1 MADEDSESRMSTL
14 ARPESDP
21 HSENA
26 TGQSVHPPFAP
37 YLWMLCGA
45 FAFTV
50 MSTLAHLVRDR
61 FTWQTIAMGRSSVP
75 FLLTG
80 LSALLAGG
88 QLVVFGP
95 RALWLRSLAGSTSLV
110 CTFYALTRLPV
121 ADALTLTNLFP
132 IWVALLSWPLLSQRP
147 GVFVWCCVVSA
158 VCGVVLIQQ
167 PHSPDG
173 NLATITSLIASFTS
187 ALAMI
192 GLHRVQGVDT
202 RAIVWHFSAVSLIF
216 ASLAMGLIE
225 SPMPVEP
232 QPRTWLSWI
241 ELFGV
246 GASATVGQ
254 FCLTKAFTLGVP
266 SRVAVVGLSQVGF
279 ALIFEL
285 ILENRDYN
293 KASLLGMLLVLA
305 PTASLLL
312 RRHDS
317 EPAVPMQDS

>member
-1 MADEDSESRMSTL
+1 MAEEDSSRMGTL
-14 ARPESDP
+14 ARPESNP
-21 HSENA
+21 HPESG
-26 TGQSVHPPFAP
+26 TGKSAHPTFAP

-80 LSALLAGG
+80 LSAFLAGG

-110 CTFYALTRLPV
+110 CTFFALTRLPV

-132 IWVALLSWPLLSQRP
+132 IWVALLSWPLLRQRP

-167 PHSPDG
+167 PHSPEG
-173 NLATITSLIASFTS
+173 NLATLTSLIASFTS

-232 QPRTWLSWI
+232 QPRTWLSWV

-305 PTASLLL
+305 PTAILLL
-312 RRHDS
+312 QRREE
-317 EPAVPMQDS
+317 EPVM

>member
-1 MADEDSESRMSTL
+1 MADDVESRMGTP
-14 ARPESDP
+14 ARPPE
-21 HSENA
+21 E
-26 TGQSVHPPFAP
+26 TGNPPRADHPTIAP

-61 FTWQTIAMGRSSVP
+61 FPWQAIAIGRSSVP
-75 FLLTG
+75 FVLTG
-80 LSALLAGG
+80 LSALLTGG
-88 QLVVFGP
+88 QLVVLGP

-132 IWVALLSWPLLSQRP
+132 IWVALLSWPLLRQRP

-173 NLATITSLIASFTS
+173 NLATFTALIASFTS

-192 GLHRVQGVDT
+192 GLHSVQGVDT

-216 ASLAMGLIE
+216 AGLAMGLLEGRI
-225 SPMPVEP
+225 PVDQ
-232 QPRTWLSWI
+232 QPRTWVSWI

-246 GASATVGQ
+246 GASATIGQ
-254 FCLTKAFTLGVP
+254 LCLTKAFTLGVP
-266 SRVAVVGLSQVGF
+266 SRVAVVGLSQVFF

-285 ILENRDYN
+285 ILEDRNYN

-305 PTASLLL
+305 PTAILLL
-312 RRHDS
+312 KRPEE
-317 EPAVPMQDS
+317 EPVM

>member
-1 MADEDSESRMSTL
+1 MADHDEGRMGTL
-14 ARPESDP
+14 ARPES
-21 HSENA
+21 E
-26 TGQSVHPPFAP
+26 TGKSAHPPVAP
-37 YLWMLCGA
+37 YLWMLVGA

-61 FTWQTIAMGRSSVP
+61 FTWQTIAIGRSSVP
-75 FLLTG
+75 FVLTG

-95 RALWLRSLAGSTSLV
+95 KALWLRSLAGSTSLV

-132 IWVALLSWPLLSQRP
+132 IWVALLSWPLLNQRP
-147 GVFVWCCVVSA
+147 GAFVWGCVVSA

-173 NLATITSLIASFTS
+173 NLATFTALIASFTS

-225 SPMPVEP
+225 GRMPVEP
-232 QPRTWLSWI
+232 QPRTWVSWL

-246 GASATVGQ
+246 GASATIGQ

-279 ALIFEL
+279 ALVFEL
-285 ILENRDYN
+285 ILESRDYN

-305 PTASLLL
+305 PTAILLL
-312 RRHDS
+312 QRRES
-317 EPAVPMQDS
+317 EAALPMQDN